1 MSITPATSSVR
12 VPITP
17 EEHASGPLA
26 EQYARIK
33 SASGLPFVPDMFGML
48 SSRPDL
54 LEAVV
59 SGYLGVFSEGALDR
73 RTKELI
79 ASWTSQVNGCPYCV
93 GTHNYFL
100 QMFGGSSELAAAI
113 QHASSED
120 DLPVDEPTKALLR
133 LVSTVCRAAY
143 KVSDTL
149 WQQTL
154 DSGWSSEQLFEAVF
168 TTALFNSIT
177 RLVDGLGLGQSVAQ
191 SRTSRMESNGG

>member
-1 MSITPATSSVR
+1 
-12 VPITP
+12 
-17 EEHASGPLA
+17 
-26 EQYARIK
+26 
-33 SASGLPFVPDMFGML
+33 MFGML

-59 SGYLGVFSEGALDR
+59 SGYLGVFSDGALDR

-100 QMFGGSSELAAAI
+100 QLFGGSKELATAI
-113 QHASSED
+113 QGAHSED
-120 DLPVDEPTKALLR
+120 DLPVDERTKSLLR
-133 LVSTVCRAAY
+133 LVTTVCHHAY
-143 KVSDTL
+143 KVSDSL
-149 WQQTL
+149 WQATL
-154 DSGWSSEQLFEAVF
+154 EAGWSSEQLFEAVF

-191 SRTSRMESNGG
+191 SRTSMMEPDGG